1 MRMKPFHMAG
11 TQNIIQMFSCLQV
24 SMMENTPL
32 LGGKTTQ
39 WPMCQKVTTS
49 RKPEMCRK
57 GSANRLLCSSSLVE
71 MLRWV
76 MRSLPS
82 QYSVTLR
89 TVPTIAEAAK
99 T

>member
-1 MRMKPFHMAG
+1 
-11 TQNIIQMFSCLQV
+11 
-24 SMMENTPL
+24 
-32 LGGKTTQ
+32 
-39 WPMCQKVTTS
+39 MCQKVTTS

-57 GSANRLLCSSSLVE
+57 GSASRLLCSSILAE

-89 TVPTIAEAAK
+89 TVPTMEAAAK